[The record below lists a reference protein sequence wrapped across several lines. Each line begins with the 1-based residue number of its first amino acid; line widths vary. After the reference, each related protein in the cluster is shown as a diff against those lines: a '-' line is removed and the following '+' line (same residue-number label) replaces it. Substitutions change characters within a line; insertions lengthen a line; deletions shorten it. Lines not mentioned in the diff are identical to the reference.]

1 MGWGWGKYPHTP
13 SHATT
18 EKRILFSLILGKLK
32 KKICVCLI
40 PALTNFSR
48 FWNVVVI
55 FLFCL
60 TTLFLKWFWWK
71 YKWLEV
77 LGISFVSTLHTL
89 KLGIEQGGNNKNNK
103 NFSAL
108 KICQQGLW
116 NFNSINKWIVKLLKL
131 TNNKD
136 LPHQILRKSG
146 RETFYLFYLAIIS
159 WYNLG
164 KSLGFFYLKIE
175 NQLET
180 MYNLQNT
187 SYTNWSVYFSVA

>member
-1 MGWGWGKYPHTP
+1 MGVGWGKYPYTP

-18 EKRILFSLILGKLK
+18 EKRILFNLILGKLK
-32 KKICVCLI
+32 KENMCVSHSRSHQFFKILKCCCFFCFAWQLC
-40 PALTNFSR
+40 
-48 FWNVVVI
+48 FWND
-55 FLFCL
+55 FDENKCQ
-60 TTLFLKWFWWK
+60 
-71 YKWLEV
+71 EV
-77 LGISFVSTLHTL
+77 LGLSFVSTLHTL

-146 RETFYLFYLAIIS
+146 RETFYLFYLALIS